1 MALWILRR
9 ELVMQGKAEKRGL
22 VRAKAI
28 ELANLLYDTMP
39 SSRERSLALT
49 KIEEAVM
56 WASAGIDNQG

>member
-1 MALWILRR
+1 
-9 ELVMQGKAEKRGL
+9 MQSKAEKREL

-28 ELANLLYDTMP
+28 ELANLIYDVLP
-39 SSRERSLALT
+39 SCRERSLALT